1 MGVGLKWDCDFMKGI
16 LCRGLIPSL
25 KIVIGRFYTDH
36 RCGFAVLHLI
46 EVC

>member
-25 KIVIGRFYTDH
+25 KIVIGRFYTDKWIID
-36 RCGFAVLHLI
+36 AVLRFYI
-46 EVC
+46 